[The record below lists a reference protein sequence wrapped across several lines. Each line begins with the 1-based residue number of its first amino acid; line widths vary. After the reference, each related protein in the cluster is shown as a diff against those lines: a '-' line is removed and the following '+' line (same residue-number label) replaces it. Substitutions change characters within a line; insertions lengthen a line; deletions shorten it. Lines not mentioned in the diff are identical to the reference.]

1 VAEGELTPEQ
11 LAEQIKALKVS
22 DLLLST
28 VSTLGQLAYVKVD
41 AKQLDE
47 ARLAIDS
54 IAALLPSLEGQIDE
68 QLLRDFNQL
77 LANARL
83 SYASA
88 ISGVQDSGPGPDVQ
102 EAASESEA
110 DVGSEAAA
118 EAETNGSGVQ
128 DSGPG
133 QEGHA
138 GDS

>member
-1 VAEGELTPEQ
+1 MAESEFTPEQ

-54 IAALLPSLEGQIDE
+54 MAALLPSLEGHVDD

-77 LANARL
+77 LANVRL
-83 SYASA
+83 SYADA
-88 ISGVQDSGPGPDVQ
+88 ISASGSEPQTPGGGAPRPPQPSV
-102 EAASESEA
+102 SESDRDETGPKTPQES
-110 DVGSEAAA
+110 VSGSEPQ
-118 EAETNGSGVQ
+118 SD
-128 DSGPG
+128 DS
-133 QEGHA
+133 
-138 GDS
+138 

>member
-1 VAEGELTPEQ
+1 MAEGELTPEQ

-41 AKQLDE
+41 AMQLDE

-54 IAALLPSLEGQIDE
+54 IAALLPSLEGQVDE

-77 LANARL
+77 LASVRL

-88 ISGVQDSGPGPDVQ
+88 MSGVQDSGRGSNVR
-102 EAASESEA
+102 EAAVESQA
-110 DVGSEAAA
+110 HVASEAAA
-118 EAETNGSGVQ
+118 QAETDGSGVQ

-133 QEGHA
+133 QEEHA

>member
-1 VAEGELTPEQ
+1 MAEGEFTPEQ

-41 AKQLDE
+41 ANQLDE

-54 IAALLPSLEGQIDE
+54 IAALLPSLEGHVDE
-68 QLLRDFNQL
+68 QLLRDFNQM
-77 LANARL
+77 LANVRL

-88 ISGVQDSGPGPDVQ
+88 MSAVQDSGRGPDVR
-102 EAASESEA
+102 EAASKSEAHVESEPT
-110 DVGSEAAA
+110 AAA
-118 EAETNGSGVQ
+118 ETGRSVVQ

-133 QEGHA
+133 QEEHA

>member
-1 VAEGELTPEQ
+1 MAESEFTPEQ

-54 IAALLPSLEGQIDE
+54 MAALLPSLEGHVDD

-77 LANARL
+77 LANVRL
-83 SYASA
+83 SYADA
-88 ISGVQDSGPGPDVQ
+88 ISASGSEPQTPGGGAPQPPQPSV
-102 EAASESEA
+102 SESDRDETGPKTPQES
-110 DVGSEAAA
+110 VSGSEPQ
-118 EAETNGSGVQ
+118 SD
-128 DSGPG
+128 DS
-133 QEGHA
+133 
-138 GDS
+138 